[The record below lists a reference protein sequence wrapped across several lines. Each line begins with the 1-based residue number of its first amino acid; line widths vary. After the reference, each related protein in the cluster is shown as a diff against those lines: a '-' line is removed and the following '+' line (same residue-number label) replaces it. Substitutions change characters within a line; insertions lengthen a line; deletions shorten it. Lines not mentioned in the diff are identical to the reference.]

1 MIPFVFF
8 NLVSL
13 GIGFALG
20 FCFFY
25 GLYYEEIMA
34 FLHGKCGYI
43 KYTKKKGLEFV
54 ERKPKVVE

>member
-8 NLVSL
+8 NLVSI

-25 GLYYEEIMA
+25 GLYGEEIRA
-34 FLHGKCGYI
+34 FQRGKCGYI
-43 KYTKKKGLEFV
+43 KYDKKKGLQFV
-54 ERKPKVVE
+54 EQKPKVVE

>member
-8 NLVSL
+8 NLVSI

-25 GLYYEEIMA
+25 GLYNKEISA
-34 FLHGKCGYI
+34 FRRGKSGYI
-43 KYTKKKGLEFV
+43 KYDKKKGLQFV
-54 ERKPKVVE
+54 EQTRQVK